1 MQAFLPP
8 GQILTGCQISPTQS
22 GTVVL
27 QWDSAKLKVNG
38 HAKTLKNID
47 VQVTVAK
54 FGHSYSMNLNNE
66 GESPATITF
75 QSNMAFGWSSVSGT
89 LTTTKSGIS
98 GSVSGTMTAGK
109 GSFGDGQYKGQ
120 LGRLRQPRIAP
131 SAVIEPALP
140 PKPAPAVGHQGG
152 TRQEC
157 PCGPSAGPATTG
169 PSGPQNAGLDSPTP
183 GSVGACTRPCPSTT
197 GSWTTGF
204 CITSDS

>member
-1 MQAFLPP
+1 MPLDKCPGRYRARYAQPDNGKVGNERRARMYASSAFALLGVVSAAALVTAPAAGATSKGSSGDLVLQGYLSGKLEVQAFLPP

-27 QWDSAKLKVNG
+27 QWDNAKLKVNG

-54 FGHSYSMNLNNE
+54 FGHSYSMKLNSE

-75 QSNMAFGWSSVSGT
+75 QSNMPLGWSSVSGT

-109 GSFGDGQYKGQ
+109 GHSGTVNIKGNWAGCAN
-120 LGRLRQPRIAP
+120 LG
-131 SAVIEPALP
+131 
-140 PKPAPAVGHQGG
+140 
-152 TRQEC
+152 
-157 PCGPSAGPATTG
+157 
-169 PSGPQNAGLDSPTP
+169 
-183 GSVGACTRPCPSTT
+183 
-197 GSWTTGF
+197 
-204 CITSDS
+204 